1 MAGEAHFAYNQ
12 YMKLEQLLEDLRRYP
27 GLTRKAAIGS
37 WTRRSSIMS
46 GDTVLEEGPGDDAGV
61 LPMGDGY
68 LLLAAEGLM
77 PELLCDPPFAGFCSV
92 IANVNDIYAMGGTPL
107 GIVTVVFSQGFSDAA
122 REGFMSGMGLALEH
136 YGIPLLG
143 GHTSPDVG
151 PAIAVCIAGY
161 AKKLLLGD
169 GASPGD
175 RILVAADLE
184 GEAHPPFYAWDT
196 VTFAP
201 AVRTRSRLRALP
213 DMAELEVVSACRD
226 ISNSGMLGTLAMML
240 ESAETGARVNLDSI
254 PIPPGI
260 ELDWW
265 LKAFPSFGFIL
276 AAHPDNIHM
285 ISDIMGSR
293 GIQWA
298 DIGEVTPGSRL
309 EVEYQGQSALFLDLS
324 TSIITGL

>member
-1 MAGEAHFAYNQ
+1 ME
-12 YMKLEQLLEDLRRYP
+12 LEQLLEDLRRYP

-37 WTRRSSIMS
+37 WTRRFSTMS

-68 LLLAAEGLM
+68 LLLAGEGLM
-77 PELLCDPPFAGFCSV
+77 QELLDDPSFAGFCSV
-92 IANVNDIYAMGGTPL
+92 TVNVNDIYAMGGTPL
-107 GIVTVVFSQGFSDAA
+107 GIVTVVFSQGLSDAA
-122 REGFMSGMGLALEH
+122 REGFVSGMGLALEH

-143 GHTSPDVG
+143 GHTSPDAG
-151 PAIAVCIAGY
+151 PAVAVCIAGY

-175 RILVAADLE
+175 RIIVALDME
-184 GEAHPPFYAWDT
+184 GEAHLPFFAWDT

-201 AVRTRSRLRALP
+201 EGRTRSRLNALT

-226 ISNSGMLGTLAMML
+226 ISNPGMLGTLAMML
-240 ESAETGARVNLDSI
+240 ESAGMGANVDLDSI

-265 LKAFPSFGFIL
+265 VKAYPSFGFML
-276 AAHPDNIHM
+276 AAHPDNVHM
-285 ISDIMGSR
+285 ISDIMDSR

-298 DIGEVTPGSRL
+298 DIGQVIPGSRF
-309 EVEYQGQSALFLDLS
+309 EVEYQGQTGLFLDLS

>member
-1 MAGEAHFAYNQ
+1 ME
-12 YMKLEQLLEDLRRYP
+12 LEQLLEDLRRYP

-37 WTRRSSIMS
+37 WTRRFSTIS

-68 LLLAAEGLM
+68 LLLAGEGLM
-77 PELLCDPPFAGFCSV
+77 QELLGDPSFAGFCSV
-92 IANVNDIYAMGGTPL
+92 TVNVNDIYAMGGTPL

-122 REGFMSGMGLALEH
+122 REGFVSGMGLALEH

-143 GHTSPDVG
+143 GHTSPDAG
-151 PAIAVCIAGY
+151 PAVAVCIAGY

-175 RILVAADLE
+175 RIIVALDLE
-184 GEAHPPFYAWDT
+184 GEAHPPFFAWDT

-201 AVRTRSRLRALP
+201 EGRTRSRLNALT

-226 ISNSGMLGTLAMML
+226 ISNPGMLGTLAMML
-240 ESAETGARVNLDSI
+240 ESAGTGARVNLDSI

-265 LKAFPSFGFIL
+265 LKAYPSFGFML
-276 AAHPDNIHM
+276 AAHPDNVHV
-285 ISDIMGSR
+285 ISGIMDSKC
-293 GIQWA
+293 IQWA
-298 DIGEVTPGSRL
+298 DIGQVIPGSRF
-309 EVEYQGQSALFLDLS
+309 EVAHHGEEGLFLDLS